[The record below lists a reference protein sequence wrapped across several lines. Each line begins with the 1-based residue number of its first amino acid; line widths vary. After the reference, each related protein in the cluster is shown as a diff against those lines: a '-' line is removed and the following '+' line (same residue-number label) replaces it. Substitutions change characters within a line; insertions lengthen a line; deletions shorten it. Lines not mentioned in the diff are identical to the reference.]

1 MHTVMELNKIENIL
15 EKYFQGETT
24 IAEENQLKEYFS
36 SSDVAQHLE
45 QYKPMF
51 GYFSQVKQQQS
62 TQNLEN
68 LALSETI
75 PLKTKKRNVAWLS
88 IAASVVV
95 LLGIGTYLL
104 VSEESAAPALTAQ
117 SELGTYDD
125 PEEALK
131 ETQKALALLSNN
143 VNVGIESMQYIKE
156 YEQTKNKI
164 FKQ

>member
-1 MHTVMELNKIENIL
+1 MELDKIENIL

-45 QYKPMF
+45 QYKPFF
-51 GYFSQVKQQQS
+51 GYFSQVKQQKS
-62 TQNLEN
+62 TQE
-68 LALSETI
+68 LSFSE
-75 PLKTKKRNVAWLS
+75 PREKKRNTAWLS

-95 LLGIGTYLL
+95 LLGIGTYYFA
-104 VSEESAAPALTAQ
+104 SEKSAAPAVAQ

-125 PEEALK
+125 PEEALAA
-131 ETQKALALLSNN
+131 TQKALALLSNN
-143 VNVGIESMQYIKE
+143 VNVGIESVQYIKE
-156 YEQTKNKI
+156 YEQSKNKI

>member
-1 MHTVMELNKIENIL
+1 MHTVMELDKIENIL

-36 SSDVAQHLE
+36 SSNVAQHLE
-45 QYKPMF
+45 QYKPIF
-51 GYFSQVKQQQS
+51 GYFSQVKQQKS
-62 TQNLEN
+62 TQE
-68 LALSETI
+68 I

-95 LLGIGTYLL
+95 LLGAGSYFL
-104 VSEESAAPALTAQ
+104 VSKNNTAPAVAQ
-117 SELGTYDD
+117 TELGTYDD

-131 ETQKALALLSNN
+131 ATQKALALLSNN
-143 VNVGIESMQYIKE
+143 VNVGIESVRYINE
-156 YEQTKNKI
+156 YEQSKNRI

>member
-1 MHTVMELNKIENIL
+1 MELNKIENIL

-45 QYKPMF
+45 QYKPIF
-51 GYFSQVKQQQS
+51 GYFSQVKQQKS
-62 TQNLEN
+62 TQK
-68 LALSETI
+68 I
-75 PLKTKKRNVAWLS
+75 PLQTKKRNVAWLS

-95 LLGIGTYLL
+95 LLGLGTYLF
-104 VSEESAAPALTAQ
+104 VSEKNAAQPVAQ

-131 ETQKALALLSNN
+131 ATQKALALLSNK
-143 VNVGIESMQYIKE
+143 VNVGIESVQYINE
-156 YEQTKNKI
+156 YEQSKNKI

>member
-1 MHTVMELNKIENIL
+1 MELNRIEDIL

-24 IAEENQLKEYFS
+24 IAEEKELKEYFS
-36 SSDVAQHLE
+36 SPNVAQHLE

-51 GYFSQVKQQQS
+51 GYFSQVKQQKS
-62 TQNLEN
+62 THE
-68 LALSETI
+68 I
-75 PLKTKKRNVAWLS
+75 PLQTKKRNVAWLS

-95 LLGIGTYLL
+95 LLSIGTYFY
-104 VSEESAAPALTAQ
+104 VSEKNTAPVVAQ

-131 ETQKALALLSNN
+131 ATQKALALLSNN
-143 VNVGIESMQYIKE
+143 VNVGIESVQYIKE
-156 YEQTKNKI
+156 YEQSKNKI